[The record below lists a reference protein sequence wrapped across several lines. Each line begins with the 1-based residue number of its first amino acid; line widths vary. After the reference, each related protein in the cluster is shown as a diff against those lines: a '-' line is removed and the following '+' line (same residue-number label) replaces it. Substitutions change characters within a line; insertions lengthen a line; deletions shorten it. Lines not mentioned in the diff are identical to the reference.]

1 MDNPLR
7 NDSIFDMYKSLF
19 NNNSDPCFAI
29 SINGD
34 FLHINKAAESLTGY
48 TSAEFSSLSYAE
60 LIDESQLENT
70 LNRIEKLLHGH
81 AENAEL
87 TIKNKQGE
95 RIELSIV
102 ALPIYKDER
111 TIGIVG
117 VAKDVTSKNYIASLV
132 KEQNKILKMIV
143 SGTKYTLILDEIVSI
158 VENFAKDCLCSVM
171 IADQEAKKLYTAS
184 SPNLPDEFIDFINGI
199 PIAPNTGSCG
209 TAAYK
214 KMQVVVEDISNDCLW
229 ADYRDIALK
238 HGLQACWSTPVFDSN
253 NDVIGCFAIYHRIPT
268 APSANVKKL
277 IEEATYLTSLVIQR
291 GLAEEKI
298 HRLAYHD
305 DLTGLPNRRVFA
317 DNLKVAI
324 TNFQP
329 TCSIRHLALL
339 FMDLDRFKV
348 INDTLGHHIGD
359 ELLQEFADRLKHC
372 VGTNGIVS
380 RQGGDEFI
388 LLLENVTEEEVRSK
402 ANKVIDILSSPFL
415 IGGHEI
421 FITPSIGISMHPK
434 DGDDDVTLIRN
445 ADIAMYEA
453 KKKGRNN
460 YQFYNEKFD
469 FQSSE
474 LLVLETELRK
484 ADITKHFI
492 LHFQPIIDL
501 KTNAVTSAEALI
513 RWQHPKFGLISP
525 DKFIRIAEDTGL
537 IIPIGEWVIRKVCQE
552 IKERI
557 RRGFIPINF
566 SVNLSLR
573 QFFDSNL
580 VTTMA
585 SILEEE
591 GIEPSYITL
600 EITESMTMDVEK
612 ASQILYQLKELGV
625 EISIDDFGTGYSSLQ
640 YLQKFP
646 IDYLKIDKSFIQNIV
661 VNKDDYNIASTII
674 VMAHNLG
681 LKVIAEGVET
691 EEQVEILKGF
701 KCEKAQGYFYSKPL
715 PLDEL
720 RLLEEEKNE

>member
-1 MDNPLR
+1 MDNPFR
-7 NDSIFDMYKSLF
+7 NDSIFDIYKTLF
-19 NNNSDPCFAI
+19 NNNSDPCFAL
-29 SINGD
+29 SINGE
-34 FLHINKAAESLTGY
+34 FLLVNHAAEMLTGY
-48 TSAEFSSLSYAE
+48 SKEEFIKFSYLD
-60 LIDESQLENT
+60 LIDKRLIENT
-70 LNRIEKLLHGH
+70 LKRMERLLNGQV
-81 AENAEL
+81 EN
-87 TIKNKQGE
+87 TDIIIRNKQGE
-95 RIELSIV
+95 SIEISLV
-102 ALPIYKDER
+102 VLPIYSGDK
-111 TIGIVG
+111 TIGIIG
-117 VAKDVTSKNYIASLV
+117 VAKDVTKKNYIESLV

-143 SGTKYTLILDEIVSI
+143 NGTKYTLILDEIVSI
-158 VENFAKDCLCSVM
+158 VEKFSPDCLCSVM
-171 IADQEAKKLYTAS
+171 IADQETNKLYTAS
-184 SPNLPDEFIDFINGI
+184 SPKLPDEFINVINGI
-199 PIAPNTGSCG
+199 PIAPNAGSCG
-209 TAAYK
+209 SAAYCK
-214 KMQVVVEDISNDCLW
+214 QPVIVEDISTNSLW
-229 ADYRDIALK
+229 MEYRDIALK
-238 HGLQACWSTPVFDSN
+238 HGLHACWSTPVYDSN
-253 NDVIGCFAIYHRIPT
+253 NDVIGCFAIYHRKPT
-268 APSANVKKL
+268 APSDINIKL

-291 GLAEEKI
+291 GMAEEKI
-298 HRLAYHD
+298 QRLAYHD

-317 DNLKVAI
+317 ESLKVAI
-324 TNFQP
+324 AGFKPISNN
-329 TCSIRHLALL
+329 RHLALL

-359 ELLQEFADRLKHC
+359 ELLKVFADRLKKNL
-372 VGTNGIVS
+372 GNSGIVS

-388 LLLENVTEEEVRSK
+388 LLLENITEEEVIAK

-434 DGDDDVTLIRN
+434 DGDDDVILIRN

-484 ADITKHFI
+484 ADISKHFI
-492 LHFQPIIDL
+492 IHFQPIIDL
-501 KTNAVTSAEALI
+501 TSNAVAGAEALI

-525 DKFIRIAEDTGL
+525 EKFIRIAEDTGL
-537 IIPIGEWVIRKVCQE
+537 IIPIGEWVIRKVCQDM
-552 IKERI
+552 KERI
-557 RRGFIPINF
+557 RKGFFPINF

-585 SILEEE
+585 NIIKEE
-591 GIEPSYITL
+591 GIEPSNITL

-625 EISIDDFGTGYSSLQ
+625 KISIDDFGTGYSSLQ

-701 KCEKAQGYFYSKPL
+701 RCEKAQGYYYSKPL
-715 PLDEL
+715 PLDQL
-720 RLLEEEKNE
+720 RLLEEEKY

>member
-1 MDNPLR
+1 MDNPFR
-7 NDSIFDMYKSLF
+7 NDSIFDIYKTLF
-19 NNNSDPCFAI
+19 NNNSDPCFAL

-34 FLHINKAAESLTGY
+34 FLLVNHAAEILTGY
-48 TSAEFSSLSYAE
+48 SNEEFLKFSYVD
-60 LIDESQLENT
+60 LIDERLIENT
-70 LNRIEKLLHGH
+70 LNRIKRLLNGQV
-81 AENAEL
+81 ENTDL
-87 TIKNKQGE
+87 IIRNKQGE
-95 RIELSIV
+95 SIEISLV
-102 ALPIYKDER
+102 AFPIYSGDQ
-111 TIGIVG
+111 TIGIIG
-117 VAKDVTSKNYIASLV
+117 VAKDVTQKNFIESLV

-143 SGTKYTLILDEIVSI
+143 NGKKYTLILDEIVSI
-158 VENFAKDCLCSVM
+158 VEKFSPGCLCSVM
-171 IADQEAKKLYTAS
+171 IADQETKKLYTAS
-184 SPNLPDEFIDFINGI
+184 SPKLPVEFSNFINGI
-199 PIAPNTGSCG
+199 SIAPNTGSCG
-209 TAAYK
+209 TAAYYK
-214 KMQVVVEDISNDCLW
+214 QPVIVEDISTNLLW
-229 ADYRDIALK
+229 IDYRDIALK
-238 HGLQACWSTPVFDSN
+238 HSLRACWSTPVYDSN
-253 NDVIGCFAIYHRIPT
+253 KDVIGCFAIYHHIPT
-268 APSANVKKL
+268 APSDIDKKL
-277 IEEATYLTSLVIQR
+277 IEEATYLASLVIQR
-291 GLAEEKI
+291 GMAEEKI
-298 HRLAYHD
+298 QRLAYHD
-305 DLTGLPNRRVFA
+305 DLTGLPNRRVFGE
-317 DNLKVAI
+317 NLKVAI
-324 TNFQP
+324 TDFKPINNN
-329 TCSIRHLALL
+329 RHIALL

-359 ELLQEFADRLKHC
+359 ELLQVFADRLKKS
-372 VGTNGIVS
+372 VGNNGIVS

-388 LLLENVTEEEVRSK
+388 LLLENITEEEVKDK
-402 ANKVIDILSSPFL
+402 ANTVIDILSSPFL

-484 ADITKHFI
+484 ANISKHFI

-501 KTNAVTSAEALI
+501 KTNAVASAEALI
-513 RWQHPKFGLISP
+513 RWQHPKLGLISP
-525 DKFIRIAEDTGL
+525 EKFIRIAEDTGL

-552 IKERI
+552 MKERI
-557 RRGFIPINF
+557 RKGLIPINF

-580 VTTMA
+580 VTAMA
-585 SILEEE
+585 NIIKEE
-591 GIEPSYITL
+591 GIEPSVITL

-625 EISIDDFGTGYSSLQ
+625 KISIDDFGTGYSSLQ

-691 EEQVEILKGF
+691 EEQVQILKGF
-701 KCEKAQGYFYSKPL
+701 RCEKAQGYFYSKPL
-715 PLDEL
+715 PLEEL
-720 RLLEEEKNE
+720 CLLEEEKY